1 MLKWILGILAV
12 ALLLKR
18 SGTPNAVTNALAAPP
33 EGNISSWANSGAS
46 AISTVDIKS
55 FYDDNGGTNTFSPV
69 RRPMPPIRI
78 APTVNDFSTRG
89 FYNTTGRYSI
99 PGRN

>member
-18 SGTPNAVTNALAAPP
+18 SGTPSSTTNALAAPP

-55 FYDDNGGTNTFSPV
+55 FYDDGGGTKTVSPI
-69 RRPMPPIRI
+69 RRPMPPIRLV
-78 APTVNDFSTRG
+78 PTVENFSTRG
-89 FYNTTGRYSI
+89 FYNSTGRYSV

>member
-1 MLKWILGILAV
+1 MLKWILGILAI

-46 AISTVDIKS
+46 SVSHVDQRS
-55 FYDDNGGTNTFSPV
+55 FYDDGGGTKTVSSHRVPV
-69 RRPMPPIRI
+69 PPIRLV
-78 APTVNDFSTRG
+78 PTISNFSTRG
-89 FYNTTGRYSI
+89 FYNTTGRYTI